1 MLPQA
6 VWSSFPD
13 IMARM
18 IFKSLVGSRKAGSL
32 GFSALGCGSLRD
44 SSGPG
49 DRVYAAL
56 VLVGAGF
63 KPAQARAVSALC
75 CLIPRNTLPGVR
87 WGYAY
92 NAPTGAAKLKLV
104 DLLPSAL
111 LIPETLLPFR
121 QPCPFFLRKSHNTA
135 LFWPASGWRGLLPS
149 RRKLF
154 VVC

>member
-32 GFSALGCGSLRD
+32 GFFALGCGSLRD

-63 KPAQARAVSALC
+63 KPAQVRAVSA
-75 CLIPRNTLPGVR
+75 
-87 WGYAY
+87 
-92 NAPTGAAKLKLV
+92 
-104 DLLPSAL
+104 
-111 LIPETLLPFR
+111 
-121 QPCPFFLRKSHNTA
+121 
-135 LFWPASGWRGLLPS
+135 
-149 RRKLF
+149 
-154 VVC
+154 